1 MSQHD
6 QHQREGESRGQEEEK
21 EEEEEE
27 EEEEIPF
34 EHHLALPRPHQQPF
48 IISRVLVVRSAP
60 PIPTAK
66 LRMPCC
72 AVSCCAL

>member
-6 QHQREGESRGQEEEK
+6 QHQREGESRGQEEK
-21 EEEEEE
+21 EE

-66 LRMPCC
+66 LRMLPCC
-72 AVSCCAL
+72 AISCAL